1 MSLHT
6 HMDENVVNIV
16 VFHNG
21 VLETILPARC
31 NRMLSR
37 SIILP
42 VIIVIVAG
50 VFQLAFFR
58 KGIIIRDCVHS
69 IGNSLAFEMVDMGL
83 DISGPPFF

>member
-6 HMDENVVNIV
+6 HMDDNVVNIV

-21 VLETILPARC
+21 VLETILPGRY

-58 KGIIIRDCVHS
+58 KGIIRDCVHS

-83 DISGPPFF
+83 DIYGPPFF